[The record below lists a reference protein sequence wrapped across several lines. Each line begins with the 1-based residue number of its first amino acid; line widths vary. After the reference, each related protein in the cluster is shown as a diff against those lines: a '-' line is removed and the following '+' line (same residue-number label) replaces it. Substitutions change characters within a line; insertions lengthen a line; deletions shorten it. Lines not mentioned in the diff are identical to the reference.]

1 MTTRKMVLS
10 MTCLFV
16 LVLLANVVPGAAQPP
31 EGETPPDMP
40 PEMQAMMEAWQK
52 AGTPGE
58 AHEHLAEAAGT
69 WKVTMKMWME
79 PGAEPT
85 VNDGTAVREMIMDGR
100 YLEERFSGTVMGQ
113 PFEGRGVT
121 GYNNVTGKYW
131 STWVDNM
138 STGVMV
144 SEGER
149 EGDTMVFVGS
159 TPDPMGGP
167 PVKMRMVSKMEGDD
181 KEVVEMYETRD
192 GEEVKGMEIVYER
205 Q

>member
-1 MTTRKMVLS
+1 MTTRKVVLS

-16 LVLLANVVPGAAQPP
+16 LALLGAAMPGAAQPP
-31 EGETPPDMP
+31 EGEAPPDMP
-40 PEMQAMMEAWQK
+40 PEMQAMMEAFEK

-58 AHEHLAEAAGT
+58 PHELLAKTAGT

-100 YLEERFSGTVMGQ
+100 YLEERFTGTVMGQ
-113 PFEGRGVT
+113 LFNGRGVT
-121 GYNNVTGKYW
+121 GYNNITGKYW
-131 STWVDNM
+131 GTWIDSM

-149 EGDTMVFVGS
+149 EGDTMVFIGTYS
-159 TPDPMGGP
+159 DPMGGP
-167 PVKMRMVSKMEGDD
+167 PVKMRMVSTMEGDD
-181 KEVVEMYETRD
+181 KEVVEMYESHG
-192 GEEVKGMEIVYER
+192 GEEAKTMELVYER